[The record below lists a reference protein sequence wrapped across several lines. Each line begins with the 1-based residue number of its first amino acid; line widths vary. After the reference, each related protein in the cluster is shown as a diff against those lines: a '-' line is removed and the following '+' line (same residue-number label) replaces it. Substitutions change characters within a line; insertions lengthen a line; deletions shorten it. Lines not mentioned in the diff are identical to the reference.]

1 MRLEK
6 LDYQLNAID
15 AVIKAIHEDYIQKTS
30 NNYANPFYPR
40 QNVIDVK
47 METGTGKTYVYTRLM
62 HCLRQQYGFFKFI
75 IIVPGIAIKEGVRM
89 SIQSADWNKHFRQE
103 FSNQSISLGIVNA
116 GDFTSKKGRR
126 KQIPEAI
133 RSWCDG
139 SSAEEKS
146 INTLLLNEAML
157 ASSSMTQNDY
167 DSTLLGS
174 ISCPLDGLKASRP
187 IVIIDEPHRF
197 NRENKAWKN
206 ITEGL
211 RPPLIIRF
219 GATFPDKMVG
229 IGKNKKRVKDYE
241 NLVYELN
248 SVQAFNDGL
257 VKGIHISYPA
267 MPDKG
272 IELVKYKV
280 DKIDK
285 QAHTVIFKKAG
296 SSKTK
301 EIKIGE
307 DLSSIDPSFDGGVT
321 LEKILSANEAELSNS
336 LSLYPGLELLP
347 KTFGVAYQELILN
360 QALDAHFEKEKENF
374 YRPNTGLNATP
385 IKTNSL
391 FFIDS
396 IQSFRGKQGEKKGW
410 LRLKFEELLK
420 IKLRKKIS
428 EVKDE
433 YKAFLEAS
441 LNNIDATIAG
451 YFSEDN
457 SKKGDEAIRAE
468 VDDILRNKEAMLQFK
483 NRDGSW
489 NLRRFLFSKWTLR
502 EGWDNPNVFVIAK
515 LRSSGSENSKLQEVG
530 RGLRLPFD
538 INGNRIRQQSG
549 NEDFRLSYIIDYS
562 EKEFA
567 KTLVG
572 EINADGG
579 KLIEGKINDYILQ
592 LLVHSGYAATAAKV
606 KAALL
611 MNDIIDE
618 HDIILDMDKL
628 FSLLPDDSQSKLKVG
643 KITGLGMSDRPKV
656 RLNKENFA
664 KLRSLWEQVTKRY
677 ILHFDKVD
685 NGELRKVI
693 TDVFNNENIFTD
705 AAMQIV
711 GETLVTKD
719 GRATLEANAYKT
731 ALSSIGVLPYG
742 EFLKRLNKRTSLPL
756 SLLHEAIRD
765 ARKEKKTPPGFFN
778 TISLENTLTE
788 FERCFIRL
796 FAQKFSYSPLD
807 YTARTSIFTGNYEFV
822 SELEQGLLGNKKV
835 DDIHIDKARF
845 LYDRAVYDS
854 EIEHEV
860 LKINPPERVIVYGK
874 LPRSSI
880 KVPTYTGGTTSPDF
894 VYAIRAK
901 NSKEIE
907 LHLIVETKS
916 DNPRLSDQI
925 AVKAQETLFS
935 QIGSNIKWRMETN
948 IESFERTLKNL
959 AGFNE

>member
-1 MRLEK
+1 M
-6 LDYQLNAID
+6 
-15 AVIKAIHEDYIQKTS
+15 HE
-30 NNYANPFYPR
+30 
-40 QNVIDVK
+40 
-47 METGTGKTYVYTRLM
+47 
-62 HCLRQQYGFFKFI
+62 LRRQYGFFKFI

-89 SIQSADWNKHFRQE
+89 SIQSNDWNKHFRQE
-103 FSNQSISLGIVNA
+103 FSNQSINLGIINA
-116 GDFTSKKGRR
+116 GDFSSKKGKR
-126 KQIPEAI
+126 KQIPETL
-133 RSWCDG
+133 RSYCDG
-139 SSAEEKS
+139 SSAEEKT
-146 INTLLLNEAML
+146 INTLLLNDAML
-157 ASSSMTQNDY
+157 ASTSMTQNDY
-167 DSTLLGS
+167 DSTLFGS
-174 ISCPLDGLKASRP
+174 ISCPIDGLKASRP

-197 NRENKAWKN
+197 NKENKAWKN

-211 RPPLIIRF
+211 CPPLIIRF
-219 GATFPDKMVG
+219 GATFPERTVG
-229 IGKNKKRVKDYE
+229 TGKNKKREKDYE

-257 VKGIHISYPA
+257 IKGIHISYPA
-267 MPDKG
+267 MPGKG
-272 IELVKYKV
+272 AELVKYKV
-280 DKIDK
+280 DKIDR
-285 QAHTVIFKKAG
+285 QAHTVTFKKVG

-307 DLSSIDPSFDGGVT
+307 DLSALDPSFDGGVT
-321 LEKILSANEAELSNS
+321 LEKISSANEAELSNS

-347 KTFGVAYQELILN
+347 KTFGIAYQELILN

-374 YRPNTGLNATP
+374 YRKNTGPNATP
-385 IKTNSL
+385 VKTNSL

-396 IQSFRGKQGEKKGW
+396 IKSFRGKQGENKGW

-420 IKLRKKIS
+420 IKLRKEIS
-428 EVKDE
+428 KTQGE
-433 YKAFLEAS
+433 YKIFLEAS
-441 LNNIDATIAG
+441 LENTDATIAG

-457 SKKGDEAIRAE
+457 AKKGDEAIQEE
-468 VDDILRNKEAMLQFK
+468 VDDILRNKEQMLKFK
-483 NRDGSW
+483 NQDGSW

-515 LRSSGSENSKLQEVG
+515 LRSSGSETSKLQEVG

-538 INGNRIRQQSG
+538 VNGNRISSQVS

-562 EKEFA
+562 EREFA
-567 KTLVG
+567 KTLVS
-572 EINADGG
+572 EINTDGG
-579 KLIEGKINDYILQ
+579 KLIDGKINDYILGA
-592 LLVHSGYAATAAKV
+592 LVQSGYAVTAAKV

-628 FSLLPDDSQSKLKVG
+628 FSLLPDDSKSKLKEG
-643 KITGLGMSDRPKV
+643 KITGEGMPERPKV

-664 KLRSLWEQVTKRY
+664 KLRRLWEQVTKRY

-685 NGELRKVI
+685 NGELRKVLI
-693 TDVFNNENIFTD
+693 DVFSNKKVFTD

-711 GETLVTKD
+711 GETLKTKD
-719 GRATLEANAYKT
+719 GKATLEADSYKT
-731 ALSSIGVLPYG
+731 AKSSIGVLPYG

-756 SLLHEAIRD
+756 FLLHEAIIN
-765 ARKEKKTPPGFFN
+765 ARKDKETPFDFFN
-778 TISLENTLTE
+778 TITLENAITE
-788 FERCFIRL
+788 FERCFIKI

-807 YTARTSIFTGNYEFV
+807 YTARTSVFTDNYEFV
-822 SELEQGLLGNKKV
+822 SELEQGLLGNRKA

-860 LKINPPERVIVYGK
+860 LKINPPERVVVYGK

-894 VYAIRAK
+894 VYAIRGK

-916 DNPRLSDQI
+916 DNPRLTDQI
-925 AVKAQETLFS
+925 AVKAQEALFS
-935 QIGSNIKWRMETN
+935 QMGSSIKWRMETN
-948 IESFERTLKNL
+948 VESFERELQSL
-959 AGFNE
+959 AGE